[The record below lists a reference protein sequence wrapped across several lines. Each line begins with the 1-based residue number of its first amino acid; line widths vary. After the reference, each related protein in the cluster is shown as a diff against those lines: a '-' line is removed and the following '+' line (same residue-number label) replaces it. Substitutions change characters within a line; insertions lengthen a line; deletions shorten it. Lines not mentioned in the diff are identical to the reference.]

1 MGRIFKRNHSKKKN
15 TQHDDN
21 EASDNDSSNN
31 SSRINEEVDIPSIK
45 SPNPL
50 VRPSINDEE
59 VQKHSSA
66 TWPRL
71 PEIALTTS
79 QDSRTYRP
87 VELVDSPSLSAS
99 SSQAFLGIDNF
110 AHNNMRE
117 DYTRQSA
124 YENANIGT
132 DSETDTEVNVDA
144 AIQRGRETFYDDTQ
158 SFSSAS
164 RLPSLNNDQHKTGFA
179 LDDSAAATLVEAA
192 LDKEEAKDRHVR
204 FQDHVAESAALVQ
217 RMLSVKMGHHH
228 REPDPLAVAIQSR
241 HESRNEEEFELES
254 PSPIL
259 GGGGSVLASLMRLEA
274 SRHDGEAKN
283 NKKGTKVS
291 TKR

>member
-15 TQHDDN
+15 TQHDNN

-132 DSETDTEVNVDA
+132 DSESDTEVNVDA

-241 HESRNEEEFELES
+241 HDSRNEEEFELES
-254 PSPIL
+254 PSPIV
-259 GGGGSVLASLMRLEA
+259 GGSGSVLASLMRLEA

>member
-110 AHNNMRE
+110 AHNN
-117 DYTRQSA
+117 YTRQSA

-217 RMLSVKMGHHH
+217 RMLSVKMAHHH

-241 HESRNEEEFELES
+241 HDSRNEEEFELES